1 MKAHQPPLIILS
13 GAYCSAD
20 IAAEFGE
27 LPPSFLPVC
36 GQRLYQRQIKLAQGS
51 AVFLSVPSDY
61 ILSHSD
67 VDFLQKNNMRVLRV
81 PRQLSLVT
89 SMQLVL
95 EMAAIA
101 GPVKILFGDT
111 LIDGEEACPD
121 DSFATQTSLGYY
133 RWSYCE
139 VENDRISFTEGMGDG
154 QTKRDILVGY
164 FVFSDAEC
172 LRQSLIGSQ
181 NLPEALGQYHRSK
194 KLTQVTIKNWYDF
207 GHLNLFFQS
216 IKNLAVSRAFNHITS
231 DGMMVTKSSEQ
242 SHKMK
247 SEILWYRYLPDAF
260 KLYTPRFM
268 GEIQAEEP
276 GYRLEYLYFPLVS
289 ELYAFGTL
297 PKQRWRKIL
306 ASCFDFLSLCH
317 ATKPRAGAVEA
328 NEEFS
333 ALYFKNVLADKTRH
347 RLRDYAAQAAL
358 DLHQPLRRTGGRD
371 VSLQQVCDDVLR
383 AIPPTTPADIC
394 LSHGDFFF
402 GNIFY
407 DVRAERVQVIDPRGF
422 MEAGPPTFYGD
433 ARYDLAKLAHSVIGQ
448 YDRILAGRCTMVDG
462 VIDLQDEDIHPD
474 MEKDFWAEVQRRTPY
489 HPRDILAMT

>member
-164 FVFSDAEC
+164 FVFSDA
-172 LRQSLIGSQ
+172 
-181 NLPEALGQYHRSK
+181 
-194 KLTQVTIKNWYDF
+194 
-207 GHLNLFFQS
+207 
-216 IKNLAVSRAFNHITS
+216 
-231 DGMMVTKSSEQ
+231 
-242 SHKMK
+242 
-247 SEILWYRYLPDAF
+247 
-260 KLYTPRFM
+260 
-268 GEIQAEEP
+268 
-276 GYRLEYLYFPLVS
+276 
-289 ELYAFGTL
+289 
-297 PKQRWRKIL
+297 
-306 ASCFDFLSLCH
+306 
-317 ATKPRAGAVEA
+317 
-328 NEEFS
+328 
-333 ALYFKNVLADKTRH
+333 
-347 RLRDYAAQAAL
+347 
-358 DLHQPLRRTGGRD
+358 
-371 VSLQQVCDDVLR
+371 
-383 AIPPTTPADIC
+383 
-394 LSHGDFFF
+394 
-402 GNIFY
+402 
-407 DVRAERVQVIDPRGF
+407 
-422 MEAGPPTFYGD
+422 
-433 ARYDLAKLAHSVIGQ
+433 
-448 YDRILAGRCTMVDG
+448 
-462 VIDLQDEDIHPD
+462 
-474 MEKDFWAEVQRRTPY
+474 
-489 HPRDILAMT
+489 